1 MLFFASMLA
10 FHHSPH
16 ALPFP
21 VKPIPSRRDAAPHA
35 QTETG
40 DSLEPGQLWALVGV
54 LLATVL
60 VVLDGT
66 IVNVALPT
74 ISTELHVSASQAIWV
89 VTAYQMALVMALF
102 PCAAIGDKIGHRTL
116 YVGGVAV
123 FTLASALCV
132 MAPSF
137 GWLVAARFIQ
147 GLGGA
152 GIMALNAALLRAIV
166 PQRMLGRAIGW
177 SALTVALSSA
187 AGPTLGAVIL
197 SLADWRWLFAVN
209 LPVGLLTLL
218 ALRRLPQSAPGQRP
232 LDLPSMALNALGF
245 ATLVLG
251 VDRLAASPAQ
261 GTVLMAV
268 AVAAFAA
275 LIAREWRVEAPL
287 IPLDLLRVPAFRLSV
302 FASICCFAAQI
313 AGIVALVFDF
323 QNRLGESALVT
334 GLALTPWPL
343 TVAVAA
349 PWAGRLADRVST
361 AALCTFGAVCL
372 AAGLLLAAWMTQEQR
387 LLPLVASTVLCGLGF
402 GFFQVPNNRNML
414 LAAPRARSAAAGGM
428 QATARLSGQT
438 AGAVASSLVFHLV
451 AGAHAPQVGLLVAT
465 GLAALGALF
474 SVMRVAQGGTAKS

>member
-1 MLFFASMLA
+1 MHLP
-10 FHHSPH
+10 SP
-16 ALPFP
+16 PEP
-21 VKPIPSRRDAAPHA
+21 KQPRSDATPHVQA
-35 QTETG
+35 DLSG
-40 DSLEPGQLWALVGV
+40 ILEPGQLWALVGV

-74 ISTELHVSASQAIWV
+74 ISTELRVSASQVIWV

-102 PCAAIGDKIGHRTL
+102 PCAALGDKVGHRTL
-116 YVGGVAV
+116 YVGGVAL

-137 GWLVAARFIQ
+137 GWLVTARFIQ

-209 LPVGLLTLL
+209 LPVGLVTLL
-218 ALRRLPQSAPGQRP
+218 ALKRLPQGRPTQRS
-232 LDLPSMALNALGF
+232 LDLPSMGLNALGF

-251 VDRLAASPAQ
+251 VDRLAAAPAQ
-261 GTVLMAV
+261 GVVLMA
-268 AVAAFAA
+268 AAAAAFVA
-275 LIAREWRVEAPL
+275 LVVREWRVEAPL
-287 IPLDLLRVPAFRLSV
+287 IPLDLLRVSAFRLSV
-302 FASICCFAAQI
+302 LASVCCFGAQI

-349 PWAGRLADRVST
+349 PLAGRLADRVST

-372 AAGLLLAAWMTQEQR
+372 AAGLLLAAWMTQEQH

-451 AGAHAPQVGLLVAT
+451 AASHAPQIGLLVAT
-465 GLAALGALF
+465 GMACGGHVAGAGRRLRGRWPQCHH
-474 SVMRVAQGGTAKS
+474 STGH

>member
-1 MLFFASMLA
+1 MST
-10 FHHSPH
+10 
-16 ALPFP
+16 
-21 VKPIPSRRDAAPHA
+21 PSRSEPQPLADAGGA
-35 QTETG
+35 
-40 DSLEPGQLWALVGV
+40 LEPGQLWALVGV

-102 PCAAIGDKIGHRTL
+102 PCAAIGDRIGHRRL
-116 YVGGVAV
+116 YVSGVAV

-132 MAPSF
+132 LAPGF

-152 GIMALNAALLRAIV
+152 CIMALNAALLRAIV

-177 SALTVALSSA
+177 AALTVALSSA
-187 AGPTLGAVIL
+187 AGPTIGAVIL
-197 SLADWRWLFAVN
+197 SLANWRWLFVVN
-209 LPVGLLTLL
+209 LPVGLVTLL
-218 ALRRLPQSAPGQRP
+218 ALRMLPQGRPTQRK

-251 VDRLAASPAQ
+251 VDRLAASPRDGAAQ
-261 GTVLMAV
+261 IAI

-275 LIAREWRVEAPL
+275 LVAREWRVEAPL
-287 IPLDLLRVPAFRLSV
+287 IPLDLLRVSAFRLSAL
-302 FASICCFAAQI
+302 ASICCFAAQI
-313 AGIVALVFDF
+313 AGIVALVFDV
-323 QNRLGESALVT
+323 QNRLGASALVT
-334 GLALTPWPL
+334 GLSLTPWPL

-361 AALCTFGAVCL
+361 AALCAFGAACL

-438 AGAVASSLVFHLV
+438 AGAVGSSVVFHLM
-451 AGAHAPQVGLLVAT
+451 AGANAPQVGLIVAA
-465 GLAALGALF
+465 GMAALGALF
-474 SVMRVAQGGTAKS
+474 SVMRASEQPSA

>member
-1 MLFFASMLA
+1 MHLP
-10 FHHSPH
+10 SPPEPK
-16 ALPFP
+16 LPR
-21 VKPIPSRRDAAPHA
+21 SDATPHVQA
-35 QTETG
+35 DLSG
-40 DSLEPGQLWALVGV
+40 ILEPGQLWALVGV

-74 ISTELHVSASQAIWV
+74 ISTELRVSASQVIWV

-102 PCAAIGDKIGHRTL
+102 PCAAIGDKVGHRTL
-116 YVGGVAV
+116 YVGGVAL
-123 FTLASALCV
+123 FTVASALCV
-132 MAPSF
+132 LAPSF
-137 GWLVAARFIQ
+137 GWLVTARFIQ

-209 LPVGLLTLL
+209 LPVGLVTLL
-218 ALRRLPQSAPGQRP
+218 ALKRLPQGRPTQRS
-232 LDLPSMALNALGF
+232 LDLPSMGLNALGF

-251 VDRLAASPAQ
+251 VDRLAAAPAQ
-261 GTVLMAV
+261 GVVLMA
-268 AVAAFAA
+268 AAAAAFVA
-275 LIAREWRVEAPL
+275 LVVREWRVEAPL
-287 IPLDLLRVPAFRLSV
+287 IPLDLLRVSAFRLSV
-302 FASICCFAAQI
+302 LASVCCFGAQI

-349 PWAGRLADRVST
+349 PLAGRLADRVST

-372 AAGLLLAAWMTQEQR
+372 AAGLLLAAWMTQEQH

-438 AGAVASSLVFHLV
+438 AGAVASSLVFHLM
-451 AGAHAPQVGLLVAT
+451 AGAHAPRVGLFVAA
-465 GLAALGALF
+465 GMAALGALF
-474 SVMRVAQGGTAKS
+474 SVMRVAQGVELARS

>member
-1 MLFFASMLA
+1 MMFP
-10 FHHSPH
+10 FHRPPP
-16 ALPFP
+16 LPNG
-21 VKPIPSRRDAAPHA
+21 DA
-35 QTETG
+35 
-40 DSLEPGQLWALVGV
+40 LEPGQLAAVAGV

-74 ISTELHVSASQAIWV
+74 ISSALRVSASQAIWV
-89 VTAYQMALVMALF
+89 VTAYQLALVMALF
-102 PCAAIGDKIGHRTL
+102 PAAAVGDAVGHRRL

-132 MAPSF
+132 AAPGL
-137 GWLVAARFIQ
+137 GWLAAARFIQ

-152 GIMALNAALLRAIV
+152 AIMALNAALLRAIV

-187 AGPTLGAVIL
+187 AGPTIGAVIL

-218 ALRRLPQSAPGQRP
+218 ALRRLPHGLPTRRP
-232 LDLPSMALNALGF
+232 LDRLSMVLNAVGF
-245 ATLVLG
+245 AALVLG
-251 VDRLAASPAQ
+251 VDRLAAAPAQ
-261 GTVLMAV
+261 GALLLAV
-268 AVAAFAA
+268 ATAAFVG
-275 LIAREWRVEAPL
+275 LMAREWRVEAPL

-302 FASICCFAAQI
+302 CASVACFGAQI
-313 AGIVALVFDF
+313 AGIVALVFDV
-323 QNRLGESALVT
+323 QNRLGASALVT

-349 PWAGRLADRVST
+349 PLAGRLADRVST
-361 AALCTFGAVCL
+361 AALCTFGAVSL
-372 AAGLLLAAWMTQEQR
+372 AAGLLLAAWLTQQQR

-414 LAAPRARSAAAGGM
+414 LAAPKARSAAAGGM

-451 AGAHAPQVGLLVAT
+451 AAAHAPRVGLLVAAAM
-465 GLAALGALF
+465 AALGAAF
-474 SVMRVAQGGTAKS
+474 SALRVAQPTAQ

>member
-1 MLFFASMLA
+1 M
-10 FHHSPH
+10 P
-16 ALPFP
+16 LPR
-21 VKPIPSRRDAAPHA
+21 S
-35 QTETG
+35 

-74 ISTELHVSASQAIWV
+74 ISSELRVSASQAIWV

-102 PCAAIGDKIGHRTL
+102 PCAAIGDKVGHRML
-116 YVGGVAV
+116 YTGGVAL

-132 MAPSF
+132 VAPSF
-137 GWLVAARFIQ
+137 GWLVGARFIQ

-152 GIMALNAALLRAIV
+152 CIMALNAALLRAIV

-177 SALTVALSSA
+177 TALTVALSSA

-209 LPVGLLTLL
+209 LPVGLVTLL
-218 ALRRLPQSAPGQRP
+218 ALRRLPHGTPTQRP

-245 ATLVLG
+245 ALLVLG

-261 GTVLMAV
+261 GAVLMAG
-268 AVAAFAA
+268 AAAAFVA
-275 LIAREWRVEAPL
+275 LVMREWRVEAPL
-287 IPLDLLRVPAFRLSV
+287 IPLDLLRLPSFRLSV
-302 FASICCFAAQI
+302 LASISCFGAQI

-349 PWAGRLADRVST
+349 PLAGRLADRLST

-372 AAGLLLAAWMTQEQR
+372 AAGLLLAAWMTQEHR

-414 LAAPRARSAAAGGM
+414 LSAPKARSAAAGGM

-451 AGAHAPQVGLLVAT
+451 TAAHAPQVGLVVAT
-465 GLAALGALF
+465 AMATLGALF
-474 SVMRVAQGGTAKS
+474 SAVRVVQTA

>member
-1 MLFFASMLA
+1 MQLPAFRKTTQPRGDATPHSQAGAS
-10 FHHSPH
+10 
-16 ALPFP
+16 
-21 VKPIPSRRDAAPHA
+21 
-35 QTETG
+35 G
-40 DSLEPGQLWALVGV
+40 SLEPEQLWALVGV

-66 IVNVALPT
+66 IVNIALPT
-74 ISTELHVSASQAIWV
+74 LSRELQVSASQAIWV

-102 PCAAIGDKIGHRTL
+102 PCAAIGDRVGHRRL
-116 YVGGVAV
+116 YIGGVAV

-152 GIMALNAALLRAIV
+152 SIMALNAALLRAIV
-166 PQRMLGRAIGW
+166 PQRMLGQAIGW
-177 SALTVALSSA
+177 TALTVALSSA
-187 AGPTLGAVIL
+187 AGPTIGAVIL

-218 ALRRLPQSAPGQRP
+218 ALRRLPRGVTTTKP
-232 LDLPSMALNALGF
+232 LDLFSMALNALGF
-245 ATLVLG
+245 AMLVLG
-251 VDRLAASPAQ
+251 VDRLAVSPAE
-261 GTVLMAV
+261 GVVLMAV
-268 AVAAFAA
+268 AAAAFAA
-275 LIAREWRVEAPL
+275 LVVREWRVDAPL
-287 IPLDLLRVPAFRLSV
+287 IPLDLLRVPTFRLSV
-302 FASICCFAAQI
+302 LASISCFGAQI

-323 QNRLGESALVT
+323 QNRLGASALVT

-349 PWAGRLADRVST
+349 PLAGRLADRVST

-372 AAGLLLAAWMTQEQR
+372 ATGLLLAAWMTQEQR

-451 AGAHAPQVGLLVAT
+451 AAAHAPRVGLLVAT
-465 GLAALGALF
+465 GMAALGALF
-474 SVMRVAQGGTAKS
+474 SVLRVAQGGGVRTG